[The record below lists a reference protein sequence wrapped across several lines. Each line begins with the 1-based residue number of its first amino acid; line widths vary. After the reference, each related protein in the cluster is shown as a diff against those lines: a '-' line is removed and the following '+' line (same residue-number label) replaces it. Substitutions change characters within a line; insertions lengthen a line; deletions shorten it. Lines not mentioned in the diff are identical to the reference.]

1 MARAE
6 TNVGKLD
13 TPKGALMRWKMTKE
27 NAPELYE
34 RMLEVFDGLTSP
46 KGNGKDFLK
55 LSSGEHGYT
64 ITINNDKG
72 VVRFTEGDIVTI
84 YKDNSME
91 IEMYDMWGRC
101 YSILLRE
108 KEE

>member
-1 MARAE
+1 MPR
-6 TNVGKLD
+6 TNDGRQD

-27 NAPELYE
+27 NTPELYE
-34 RMLEVFDGLTSP
+34 RMLKALDEQTEP

-64 ITINNDKG
+64 ITIKNEEG
-72 VVRFTEGDIVTI
+72 AARFGEGTVVTI
-84 YKDNSME
+84 YKDNS
-91 IEMYDMWGRC
+91 IELEVYDMWGRC
-101 YSILLRE
+101 YHVLIGK